1 MKLRKG
7 DLLIFVVLMVIGG
20 VMLVNNLRQEKP
32 TGNVAILEIDGVIV
46 EKFDLDSDLENYRA
60 ETALGYNTLE
70 FANGAVRVIEA
81 DCPDKICVNFGWIK
95 HVGQTIVCLP
105 HRLIIRIANESS
117 DLELDGVAY

>member
-1 MKLRKG
+1 
-7 DLLIFVVLMVIGG
+7 LIFVVLMVIGG

-117 DLELDGVAY
+117 DLKLDGVAY